1 MLIGSNMSVTSK
13 QEKKKDSDKCI
24 IKMETNIKANLE
36 VITHGVKDV
45 YSLKMEMWKMVY
57 GREENSKGKTD
68 GDKKPI
74 YFR

>member
-1 MLIGSNMSVTSK
+1 MLIGSNMSVTSE

-45 YSLKMEMWKMVY
+45 YS
-57 GREENSKGKTD
+57 
-68 GDKKPI
+68 
-74 YFR
+74 